1 MGNIQDGR
9 VVLNDRRK
17 VPHCIDDLPHLY
29 LKRFDL
35 LYNRTNSAELV
46 GKTGIYLGDDDAYTF
61 ASYLI
66 RIRFLNNLTSPVYA
80 NLAMNAPYFRATQ
93 IVPELQQQC
102 GQANVNGSK
111 LRNMMIPLPP
121 LAEQHRIIAKVDELM
136 RLCDQLETQ
145 LSTMQNEKQSL
156 LEAVLNDAL
165 DSGDGAPE
173 LKRLLVEA

>member
-1 MGNIQDGR
+1 M
-9 VVLNDRRK
+9 
-17 VPHCIDDLPHLY
+17 
-29 LKRFDL
+29 
-35 LYNRTNSAELV
+35 RT
-46 GKTGIYLGDDDAYTF
+46 
-61 ASYLI
+61 
-66 RIRFLNNLTSPVYA
+66 
-80 NLAMNAPYFRATQ
+80 
-93 IVPELQQQC
+93 
-102 GQANVNGSK
+102 ANVNGSK